1 MFISIYNKKLRSSA
15 REPIS
20 KTEELGKEIGGCGGR
35 GEGWMTRLPF
45 PSQFTSSC
53 RLFFCSDSSIGWGVS
68 YKQGRVV
75 FMASYCLHAYYSN
88 RDWSATMSS
97 KKGARVSW
105 SGRPPTPS
113 MCRFDKPFA
122 TFEEHSRS
130 LEISGRRQ
138 KFYKVQTVA
147 SIKRRCWFF
156 PLVII
161 QDQTSVIWPL
171 LVRWLTKT
179 LGHTFI
185 TSKVDYCNSLLYG
198 RPKYLLQRLEHFVA
212 WSWSLTNLWEIGL

>member
-1 MFISIYNKKLRSSA
+1 MF
-15 REPIS
+15 PI
-20 KTEELGKEIGGCGGR
+20 GKEESFMWPATAYTLITQTETKVPQWARKIG
-35 GEGWMTRLPF
+35 T
-45 PSQFTSSC
+45 
-53 RLFFCSDSSIGWGVS
+53 
-68 YKQGRVV
+68 
-75 FMASYCLHAYYSN
+75 
-88 RDWSATMSS
+88 
-97 KKGARVSW
+97 RVSW

-179 LGHTFI
+179 LVHTFL
-185 TSKVDYCNSLLYG
+185 TSKVDYCNSLPYG
-198 RPKYLLQRLEHFVA
+198 RPKYLLQRLEIL
-212 WSWSLTNLWEIGL
+212 SLEVGH